1 MALHPKYMTK
11 GHSFQGAQH
20 FGHSK
25 LTPYK
30 QGDHNDNYAENRW
43 WKSRSR
49 YNSELDHKKDHNLR
63 WQQRQKVK
71 DAEAKEEAAKQQAE
85 IAQQTLQV
93 EQKAYVLTE
102 SRRGE
107 IGITQQDLD
116 RVVSYANDRD
126 ALAQEVQDLAD
137 AVSEASGQG
146 FSEPEDAPIWPYI
159 LGGAAVIGIGFL
171 ILQRRR

>member
-11 GHSFQGAQH
+11 GHSFQGVQH

-25 LTPYK
+25 IAPYK
-30 QGDHNDNYAENRW
+30 QGDHNDNHAETRW
-43 WKSRSR
+43 WKSRGR
-49 YNSELDHKKDHNLR
+49 YESELAHKKDHNRVWKKEQEIKDL
-63 WQQRQKVK
+63 KV
-71 DAEAKEEAAKQQAE
+71 AEEAAKQQAE
-85 IAQQTLQV
+85 ITQRALTA

-126 ALAQEVQDLAD
+126 ALSQELDNLAN
-137 AVSEASGQG
+137 AAAEASGQG
-146 FSEPEDAPIWPYI
+146 LSEPEGAPIWPYI
-159 LGGAAVIGIGFL
+159 LGGAAVLGIGLLL
-171 ILQRRR
+171 IQRRR

>member
-20 FGHSK
+20 FGHTK
-25 LTPYK
+25 IDRYK
-30 QGDHNDNYAENRW
+30 QLDHSANHAETRW

-49 YNSELDHKKDHNLR
+49 YESELDHKKMHNR
-63 WQQRQKVK
+63 EWNAQQNLK
-71 DAEAKEEAAKQQAE
+71 DAKNAEEAAKQAAE
-85 IAQQTLQV
+85 IAQQALAV

-102 SRRGE
+102 NRRGE
-107 IGITQQDLD
+107 IGITQEDLD
-116 RVVSYANDRD
+116 RVISYANDRD

-137 AVSEASGQG
+137 AASEASGQG
-146 FSEPEDAPIWPYI
+146 YSEPQDVPIWPYI
-159 LGGAAVIGIGFL
+159 LGGAAVIGIGFF